1 MVGDYMS
8 TSFAGGNFA
17 FPVFAVA
24 KAKTGSTFDERMYS
38 ARFDVTVQPGP
49 LVRSRHDRARFSK
62 HNMVPDLE
70 LPPVPN

>member
-1 MVGDYMS
+1 
-8 TSFAGGNFA
+8 
-17 FPVFAVA
+17 
-24 KAKTGSTFDERMYS
+24 MYS

-49 LVRSRHDRARFSK
+49 LVGARHDRIRFST